1 MFVCCCVQEKKEL
14 MLVAVKLILALV
26 FKSSVMVLVTVMMV
40 RDVRSN
46 NDNDCSVINSE
57 IDGDSNMILDFAIM

>member
-1 MFVCCCVQEKKEL
+1 